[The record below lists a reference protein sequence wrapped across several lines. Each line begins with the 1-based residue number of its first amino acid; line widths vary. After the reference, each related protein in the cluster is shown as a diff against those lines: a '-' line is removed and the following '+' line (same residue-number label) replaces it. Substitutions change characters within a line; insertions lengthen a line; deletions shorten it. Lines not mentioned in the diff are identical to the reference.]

1 MTSGLRQHLRGRHG
15 FSNYLLSWYVRWI
28 AIMISSSD
36 WIRSTSQTRS
46 KRGEREK
53 ACVWER
59 SVERWNKN
67 TSLFLFINVINVC
80 PHYLHACRMES
91 SVWGTWK
98 QEALIIVFTSADK
111 NPWAVMISNY
121 KYFSRVL
128 QAAAASI
135 VRQWKQVAWLNYDIA
150 QGLNV
155 AVCARQAKHFH
166 WHNHTP
172 SWL

>member
-67 TSLFLFINVINVC
+67 TSLFLFIDVINVC

-111 NPWAVMISNY
+111 NPCAVMISNY
-121 KYFSRVL
+121 KYFPGFYRPQPHPLWGSESRL
-128 QAAAASI
+128 HGLIMTLHKTKCSSLCAA
-135 VRQWKQVAWLNYDIA
+135 
-150 QGLNV
+150 G
-155 AVCARQAKHFH
+155 
-166 WHNHTP
+166 
-172 SWL
+172 